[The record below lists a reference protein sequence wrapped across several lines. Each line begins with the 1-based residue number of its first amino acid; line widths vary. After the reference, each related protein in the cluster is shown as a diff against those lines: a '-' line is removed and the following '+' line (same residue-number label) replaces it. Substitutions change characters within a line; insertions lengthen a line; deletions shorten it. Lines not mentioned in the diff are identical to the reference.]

1 MQDLIQALL
10 TGLALGSVFA
20 LIALGYTLVYGI
32 IELIN
37 FAHGDLFMLTSF
49 AALTVLEAFAIGRG
63 SPLGTKVGALFL
75 ALLVAMLFGAVVN
88 VLIERLAY
96 RRLRNAP
103 RLTPLISAI
112 GMSFILIQIGQYW
125 KGSRP
130 LDVPRVIN
138 RLDLLG
144 PLDIGVRFF
153 LRDLILILVTIPI
166 LLGLLYVVNR
176 TRIGKAMRAT
186 AQDRDA
192 SALMGIDINRTIA
205 FAFLLGGALAG
216 AAGVMY
222 GQYTLTTDYQRGF
235 ETGLKAF
242 TAAVLG
248 GIGNLNGAVL
258 GGLLIGIIQAM
269 SERFLQNGSA
279 WANAV
284 IFAILITILVFRPSG
299 LLGEQTP
306 DKA

>member
-1 MQDLIQALL
+1 MEAFIQVLL
-10 TGLALGSVFA
+10 TGIALGSVFA

-49 AALTVLEAFAIGRG
+49 AALTILNLFEVERS
-63 SPLGTKVGALFL
+63 SPLATKTIALLL
-75 ALLVAMLFGAVVN
+75 ALIVAMTFGAVVN
-88 VLIERLAY
+88 VLIERVAY

-112 GMSFILIQIGQYW
+112 GMSFILIQIGQTW
-125 KGSRP
+125 KGPRP
-130 LDVPRVIN
+130 LDVPRAIV
-138 RLDLLG
+138 RVDLLE
-144 PLDIGVRFF
+144 PLNIGIRFQ
-153 LRDLILILVTIPI
+153 LRDLLVILATIPI
-166 LLGLLYVVNR
+166 LLGLQYIVTR

-222 GQYTLTTDYQRGF
+222 GQYTGTTDYLRGF

-248 GIGNLNGAVL
+248 GIGNLTGAVL

-269 SERFLQNGSA
+269 SDRYISSS
-279 WANAV
+279 WSNAV
-284 IFAILITILVFRPSG
+284 IFAILIIILVFRPSG
-299 LLGEQTP
+299 LLGEQTV

>member
-1 MQDLIQALL
+1 MQEFVQVLVDGI
-10 TGLALGSVFA
+10 ALGSVFA

-49 AALTVLEAFAIGRG
+49 ASLTILDTLGVGRG
-63 SPLGTKVGALFL
+63 SSAGFKLLAILA
-75 ALLVAMLFGAVVN
+75 ALLIPMLFGAALN

-103 RLTPLISAI
+103 RLAPLISAI
-112 GMSFILIQIGQYW
+112 GMSFILINLGLYW
-125 KGSRP
+125 KGPSPVSFPRSV
-130 LDVPRVIN
+130 VPN
-138 RLDLLG
+138 TDLLE
-144 PLDIGVRFF
+144 PLNIGIRFT
-153 LRDLILILVTIPI
+153 LRDLLVIGATIP
-166 LLGLLYVVNR
+166 LLFGLRYVVGH
-176 TRIGKAMRAT
+176 TKIGKAMRAT

-192 SALMGIDINRTIA
+192 SALMGININRTIA

-216 AAGVMY
+216 AAGLMY
-222 GQYTLTTDYQRGF
+222 GLFTGTMVFTRGF

-248 GIGNLNGAVL
+248 GIGNLTGAVL
-258 GGLLIGIIQAM
+258 GGLFIGLVESFSNYYLEA
-269 SERFLQNGSA
+269 S
-279 WANAV
+279 WTNAV
-284 IFAILITILVFRPSG
+284 IFAILIIILVFRPSG
-299 LLGEQTP
+299 LLGEHTP